1 MDTLSTISAAGAAE
15 AGARA
20 DSIVDTSGTIFAIV
34 VACALVL
41 ASWVT
46 WVIHVG
52 ISQPLASITKALSEL
67 AAGNRDIVKDAEIL
81 DRLNEAGCEIG
92 QGYHFGKA
100 MPSAEVSKFVRKPH
114 GKGKLLVA

>member
-1 MDTLSTISAAGAAE
+1 
-15 AGARA
+15 
-20 DSIVDTSGTIFAIV
+20 
-34 VACALVL
+34 L